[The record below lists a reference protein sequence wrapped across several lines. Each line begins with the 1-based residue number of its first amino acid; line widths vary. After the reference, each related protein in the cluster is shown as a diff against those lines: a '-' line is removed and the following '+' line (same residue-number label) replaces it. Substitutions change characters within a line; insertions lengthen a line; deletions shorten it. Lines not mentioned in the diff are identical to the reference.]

1 MESLVLLMLVGSVLA
16 MAVGL
21 YRIAKHAIG
30 ALRTFE
36 RERTALVAAPAAA
49 SSSASAPQPSHS
61 SQARPVRPL
70 LPARD
75 NVEAQLE
82 RVAEQLAR
90 VAQGQELL
98 LQAIS
103 ERALKAR
110 TPSQGVASPIVPN

>member
-1 MESLVLLMLVGSVLA
+1 MESLVLLMLVGAVLA

-21 YRIAKHAIG
+21 YRIARHAIG

-36 RERTALVAAPAAA
+36 RERTALMPAPAAA
-49 SSSASAPQPSHS
+49 SPSSAASQP
-61 SQARPVRPL
+61 SQARPARPL
-70 LPARD
+70 PPARD
-75 NVEAQLE
+75 SVEVQLE

>member
-1 MESLVLLMLVGSVLA
+1 MESLVLLMLVGAVLA

-21 YRIAKHAIG
+21 YRIARHAIG

-49 SSSASAPQPSHS
+49 SPSSAASQP
-61 SQARPVRPL
+61 SQARPARPL
-70 LPARD
+70 PAARD
-75 NVEAQLE
+75 SVEAQLE

>member
-1 MESLVLLMLVGSVLA
+1 MESLVLLMLVGAVLA

-21 YRIAKHAIG
+21 YRIARHAIG

-36 RERTALVAAPAAA
+36 RERTALMAAPAAE
-49 SSSASAPQPSHS
+49 SSSAATSHP
-61 SQARPVRPL
+61 SQARPARPL
-70 LPARD
+70 PPARD
-75 NVEAQLE
+75 KVEAQLE

>member
-36 RERTALVAAPAAA
+36 RERTVLLAAPAAA
-49 SSSASAPQPSHS
+49 SPSPAASHPS
-61 SQARPVRPL
+61 QVRPARPLP
-70 LPARD
+70 PARD

>member
-1 MESLVLLMLVGSVLA
+1 
-16 MAVGL
+16 
-21 YRIAKHAIG
+21 
-30 ALRTFE
+30 
-36 RERTALVAAPAAA
+36 
-49 SSSASAPQPSHS
+49 
-61 SQARPVRPL
+61 
-70 LPARD
+70 
-75 NVEAQLE
+75 VEAQLE